1 MLLSLALVL
10 SAAAAAPAAAPPARS
25 ICPASRIEHAD
36 TEQLK
41 PRLVP
46 LGAMPPAR
54 HLFAVLHREGGCE
67 KPIVISETVGMH
79 GR

>member
-1 MLLSLALVL
+1 MLLTLVL
-10 SAAAAAPAAAPPARS
+10 SAAAAVPVSTLPARP

-67 KPIVISETVGMH
+67 KPIVISEQVGMR